1 MQDDPALL
9 LLLTP
14 HKMFR
19 RAFLL
24 EQGIR
29 FLEGP
34 RYLEDHAFVMTAYF
48 RAEVISVLAG
58 YTCYFWHRRRGSAG
72 RRPKDWGRYFDSMR
86 DVLDVVEEHTT
97 PGELRDRLLSHWY
110 RTKGLRRLGPKFIDL
125 PEAEARAFFQ
135 GLRALTLERF
145 PPRLDS
151 QRQLGSLRL
160 RAALLRAGAYEKTRE
175 LAAVERAMYVT
186 EHVDDLR
193 VSPNRLEL
201 TLTATLRHGDGS
213 ALRLDRADGL
223 FVLPP
228 PVSLAGDRRTG
239 VGPGRRAPPGTD
251 DADGVRAA
259 SLDRPAVRTPGSHDH
274 RRRPHRR
281 AAAGERHGA
290 RLGRPDRRR
299 GRRADAGRPVV
310 ARGRARVR
318 GMGGQEP
325 DPEPPYL
332 S

>member
-1 MQDDPALL
+1 MQFVDHDDELADEALQRMYDYAVANRSDVVIGREGRRRKVWGAGPLFAADRPNATLQDDPALL

-135 GLRALTLERF
+135 GLRDLTLERF
-145 PPRLDS
+145 PPRLDA

-186 EHVDDLR
+186 EHVDDLK

-213 ALRLDRADGL
+213 ALRLDRADGG
-223 FVLPP
+223 VRAPA
-228 PVSLAGDRRTG
+228 AGVPGRDRRTD
-239 VGPGRRAPPGTD
+239 VG
-251 DADGVRAA
+251 A
-259 SLDRPAVRTPGSHDH
+259 SASCS
-274 RRRPHRR
+274 
-281 AAAGERHGA
+281 A
-290 RLGRPDRRR
+290 RSG
-299 GRRADAGRPVV
+299 
-310 ARGRARVR
+310 
-318 GMGGQEP
+318 
-325 DPEPPYL
+325 
-332 S
+332 